1 MDKITLAELE
11 EWQCARRTF
20 TLLDVRRAKVREADA
35 ADIADTEWRSPD
47 GLFTW
52 KDEIPRDRPVV
63 VVCAHG
69 HEISQGVAA
78 TLRAMGLDHDAAE
91 TLAGLPVWMDVA
103 FGVGV
108 IGGLVGS
115 VLLLAHR
122 RLALPVFVASL
133 IGYCVLFVG
142 DVTEGV
148 FAALGASQ
156 VVVLTSVV
164 AIAVGLVAHSRA
176 LARRRFL
183 A

>member
-20 TLLDVRRAKVREADA
+20 TLLDVRRARVREADA

-78 TLRAMGLDHDAAE
+78 TLRAMGLDA
-91 TLAGLPVWMDVA
+91 
-103 FGVGV
+103 
-108 IGGLVGS
+108 
-115 VLLLAHR
+115 
-122 RLALPVFVASL
+122 
-133 IGYCVLFVG
+133 
-142 DVTEGV
+142 
-148 FAALGASQ
+148 
-156 VVVLTSVV
+156 
-164 AIAVGLVAHSRA
+164 
-176 LARRRFL
+176 RFL
-183 A
+183 VDGFTGWRDSGRRVIPAGQAGGVA